1 MLSKLG
7 EWSPHFGEWFPH
19 KTIVLVLIRLD
30 QYGNL
35 RSLTPFPPPFLLHAK
50 IKGNQPRS
58 AMDGTCNA
66 VMSAEFYTINDY
78 RIEGLQ
84 QLRALPDNS
93 EHWKE
98 GHHVKVRSIEGWADG
113 A

>member
-1 MLSKLG
+1 MTTFS
-7 EWSPHFGEWFPH
+7 
-19 KTIVLVLIRLD
+19 
-30 QYGNL
+30 
-35 RSLTPFPPPFLLHAK
+35 PPFLLHAEK
-50 IKGNQPRS
+50 KGSPPRS

-98 GHHVKVRSIEGWADG
+98 GHHVKVRSTEGWADG
-113 A
+113 AKELFVDASLILSDVHTPQQMRRVSN

>member
-1 MLSKLG
+1 
-7 EWSPHFGEWFPH
+7 
-19 KTIVLVLIRLD
+19 
-30 QYGNL
+30 
-35 RSLTPFPPPFLLHAK
+35 
-50 IKGNQPRS
+50 
-58 AMDGTCNA
+58 MDGTCNA